1 MRSYSSFRP
10 ELWLVFGFLS
20 LIAAGALALWS
31 IGILKSMPIDFLD
44 ALFTSTSAVCVTGL
58 STIDIGRDLP
68 TASQVVLLMLI
79 QIGGLGVMTATTAFA
94 VVLGARISIKERLI
108 WAGSMGLDTPQG
120 AVKLLIR
127 VFVISLFAEALMS
140 VPLFLGFLQKEPV
153 GRAAYMAV
161 FHSISAFCN
170 AGFSPYSD
178 SLVGFSGN
186 FRVMIPI
193 TFLIV
198 IGGMGFPVIDD
209 VIMCVKLRRWR
220 PSPYSKVVLKSTF
233 WLIVLG
239 ALLLFLSEFNGAMRG
254 MPFSEKVMNAVF
266 HSVTPRTAGF
276 NSLPMT
282 SLSGLSLV
290 FTVFLM
296 WVGASPSST
305 GGGIKTTTL
314 AVLWAS
320 CVSEVR
326 GLGEVRLE
334 GRSVDSRFQRKAL
347 TVAMLYTLAI
357 FIAVCLLTVFE
368 PLPTSAL
375 IFEAFSAMGTVGLS
389 LGITSK
395 LTPEGKLILIL
406 LMYWG
411 RVGIVTF
418 MYSLFRRHVP
428 GRVLLPSINM
438 PIG

>member
-20 LIAAGALALWS
+20 LIVAGALALWG
-31 IGILKSMPIDFLD
+31 IGILHSMPIDFLD

-58 STIDIGRDLP
+58 STLDVGRDLP
-68 TASQVVLLMLI
+68 VASQVVLLALI

-94 VVLGARISIKERLI
+94 VALGARISIKERLI
-108 WAGSMGLDTPQG
+108 WAESMGLDTPSG
-120 AVKLLIR
+120 AIRLLLR
-127 VFVISLFAEALMS
+127 VFRISLFTEALMV
-140 VPLFLGFLQKEPV
+140 VPLFFGFLSKETA
-153 GRAAYMAV
+153 GRALYMAV

-186 FRVMIPI
+186 FLVMMPI
-193 TFLIV
+193 TLLIV
-198 IGGMGFPVIDD
+198 VGGLGFPVVDD
-209 VIMCVKLRRWR
+209 VLRCLRARRWR
-220 PSPYSKVVLKSTF
+220 PTPYSVVVLKSTA
-233 WLIVLG
+233 WLIITGTVL
-239 ALLLFLSEFNGAMRG
+239 FSLSEFSGAMRG
-254 MPFSEKVMNAVF
+254 MPVWEKLMNAVF
-266 HSVTPRTAGF
+266 CSVTPRTAGF

-290 FTVFLM
+290 VTVFLM

-305 GGGIKTTTL
+305 GGGVKTTTI
-314 AVLWAS
+314 AVLWSS
-320 CVSEVR
+320 CISEVK
-326 GLGEVRLE
+326 GLGEVTLA
-334 GRSVDSRFQRKAL
+334 GRSVDSRLQRKAL
-347 TVAMLYTLAI
+347 TVSMLYTLAI
-357 FIAVCLLTVFE
+357 FLAVCMLTVFE
-368 PLPTSAL
+368 SMPMSAL

-395 LTPEGKLILIL
+395 LTPEGKFVLIL

-428 GRVLLPSINM
+428 GRVFLPGINM